1 MIRRFGVLVH
11 AFDPTPRAIAWI
23 RGQFLPENF
32 VFHEYGISDHDGN
45 AAFHPPEN
53 EGFVSYSIFA
63 RGRGDDVIQAPV
75 YRLTTIMKLLGQET
89 IDVLKMDVEGAE
101 KYVFAENYQDWLGK
115 VDAIVIEIHGH
126 ECADV
131 FHRAIGPFG
140 FEVSTCDELTV
151 ARRRE
156 VKSVV

>member
-101 KYVFAENYQDWLGK
+101 Y
-115 VDAIVIEIHGH
+115 
-126 ECADV
+126 DV
-131 FHRAIGPFG
+131 LSDFL
-140 FEVSTCDELTV
+140 S
-151 ARRRE
+151 
-156 VKSVV
+156 SN